1 MNNSCLRGAF
11 PQFNSMSGDFNR
23 AWNFLIVQTSL
34 RFFFRCWVDNCS
46 FVFRGHI
53 DQFYNYFCSARI
65 AVISSAVRV
74 ATPFAIFFFFN
85 ISSKTLNN
93 VSFVLFFIIL
103 LRLRKTILQ
112 RGKWNMLSHISLS
125 NDFSGNVLSRL
136 NEASSSLCFN
146 FIVIILVWTSYDCQI
161 GFNKTFLYKRKLCRL
176 GSWNVPQ
183 SVVIQR
189 TKRNPF
195 L

>member
-1 MNNSCLRGAF
+1 MVSRASLNNSCLRGAF

-74 ATPFAIFFFFN
+74 ATRCEFFFFN
-85 ISSKTLNN
+85 FVKN
-93 VSFVLFFIIL
+93 VEQCLFCSFFLLFYSGCAKRFYKEESEICCPTFPSQMIFLEMFCHAWTKPAVLCVLIL
-103 LRLRKTILQ
+103 LLL
-112 RGKWNMLSHISLS
+112 
-125 NDFSGNVLSRL
+125 
-136 NEASSSLCFN
+136 
-146 FIVIILVWTSYDCQI
+146 
-161 GFNKTFLYKRKLCRL
+161 FLFELLMIAK
-176 GSWNVPQ
+176 
-183 SVVIQR
+183 
-189 TKRNPF
+189 
-195 L
+195 